1 MALVKIRELK
11 ADSIDASGDS
21 NLIHGD
27 VFSTIDNE
35 KIGSVE
41 DILVD
46 ENDGC
51 FRYFVVDVGTW
62 IFGKKIL
69 LPIDYAQID
78 VAQNRVY
85 ARDLTKE
92 QAENLPQFDESLR
105 IDSDYEAQVSN
116 IYPPRSLDTLNT
128 SDPAA
133 YSTTASTSSQA
144 APVIPPYAGHTPEV
158 LPDPD

>member
-1 MALVKIRELK
+1 MALVKIRELESK
-11 ADSIDASGDS
+11 TIDTSS
-21 NLIHGD
+21 HNNLIHGD

-51 FRYFVVDVGTW
+51 FRYFVVDVGAW

-78 VAQNRVY
+78 VANNRVY

-105 IDSDYEAQVSN
+105 IDSDYEERVSN

-128 SDPAA
+128 SDPAN
-133 YSTTASTSSQA
+133 STTDAPSSQA
-144 APVIPPYAGHTPEV
+144 APIIPPYAGHSPEV
-158 LPDPD
+158 LPDSD